1 MKTRAGPSLAGRK
14 SGGELAGF
22 LETSYAYA
30 VLKDLRLPPH
40 ARQAGFT
47 LVELMAVVV
56 ITGILSI
63 AGVAVF
69 SKYIFSAKGGEALAT
84 IQAIRAAEE
93 AYAAENHVYLNVS
106 STGGGNK
113 WSGSNWWPQ
122 ITPGK
127 GRSSWV
133 GPSSHPDSA
142 AWLLL
147 APPVNHSVQFSYL
160 ANAGVAGD
168 PITILKT
175 ANAPAFAAPPQNWY
189 VIQAEGDTDGDGVFA
204 NYAST
209 SMSGEIYS
217 EREGE

>member
-1 MKTRAGPSLAGRK
+1 LKEPHL
-14 SGGELAGF
+14 
-22 LETSYAYA
+22 TS
-30 VLKDLRLPPH
+30 R

-69 SKYIFSAKGGEALAT
+69 SKYIFSAKGGEALST

-106 STGGGNK
+106 TTGGANPE
-113 WSGSNWWPQ
+113 SGSNWWPQ
-122 ITPGK
+122 ITPGR
-127 GRSSWV
+127 GRSSWI

-147 APPVNHSVQFSYL
+147 AASVNHSVQFSYL
-160 ANAGVAGD
+160 ANAGVAGKAL
-168 PITILKT
+168 TILKT
-175 ANAPAFAAPPQNWY
+175 SSTPTFTAPTQNWY

-204 NYAST
+204 RYAST
-209 SMSGEIYS
+209 SMTGEIYS

>member
-1 MKTRAGPSLAGRK
+1 
-14 SGGELAGF
+14 
-22 LETSYAYA
+22 
-30 VLKDLRLPPH
+30 
-40 ARQAGFT
+40 
-47 LVELMAVVV
+47 MAVVV

-69 SKYIFSAKGGEALAT
+69 SKYIFSAKGGEALST

-106 STGGGNK
+106 TTGGANPE
-113 WSGSNWWPQ
+113 SGSNWWPQ
-122 ITPGK
+122 ITPGR

-133 GPSSHPDSA
+133 ASGSHPDAA

-147 APPVNHSVQFSYL
+147 APSVNHSVQFSYL
-160 ANAGVAGD
+160 ANAGVAGK

-175 ANAPAFAAPPQNWY
+175 TGSPTFPAPTQNWY
-189 VIQAEGDTDGDGVFA
+189 VIQARGDTDGDGVFA

-209 SMSGEIYS
+209 SMTGEIYS
-217 EREGE
+217 ERDGE

>member
-1 MKTRAGPSLAGRK
+1 MNEPVRTPRAR
-14 SGGELAGF
+14 
-22 LETSYAYA
+22 T
-30 VLKDLRLPPH
+30 
-40 ARQAGFT
+40 AGFT

-69 SKYIFSAKGGEALAT
+69 RKYIFSAKGGEALST

-106 STGGGNK
+106 STGGANQE
-113 WSGSNWWPQ
+113 SGSNWWPQ
-122 ITPGK
+122 LTPGR

-147 APPVNHSVQFSYL
+147 APSVNHSVQFSYL
-160 ANAGVAGD
+160 ANAGVAGKAV
-168 PITILKT
+168 TIVKT
-175 ANAPAFAAPPQNWY
+175 QTKPTFPAPTQNWY

-204 NYAST
+204 NYASS
-209 SMSGEIYS
+209 SMTGEIYS

>member
-1 MKTRAGPSLAGRK
+1 MPTRRV
-14 SGGELAGF
+14 
-22 LETSYAYA
+22 T
-30 VLKDLRLPPH
+30 
-40 ARQAGFT
+40 QAGFT
-47 LVELMAVVV
+47 LVELMAVVL

-69 SKYIFSAKGGEALAT
+69 RKYIFSAKGGEALST

-106 STGGGNK
+106 STGGANPE
-113 WSGSNWWPQ
+113 SGSNWWPQ
-122 ITPGK
+122 LTPGR
-127 GRSSWV
+127 GRSSWI
-133 GPSSHPDSA
+133 GASNHPDSA

-147 APPVNHSVQFSYL
+147 APSVNHAVQFSYL
-160 ANAGVAGD
+160 ANAGVAGKAV
-168 PITILKT
+168 TLLKT
-175 ANAPAFAAPPQNWY
+175 TNKPTFAAPTQNWY

-209 SMSGEIYS
+209 SMTGDIYS

>member
-1 MKTRAGPSLAGRK
+1 MK
-14 SGGELAGF
+14 E
-22 LETSYAYA
+22 
-30 VLKDLRLPPH
+30 PH
-40 ARQAGFT
+40 LTARARQAGFT

-69 SKYIFSAKGGEALAT
+69 SKYIFSAKGGEALST

-106 STGGGNK
+106 TTGGANPE
-113 WSGSNWWPQ
+113 SGSNWWPQ
-122 ITPGK
+122 ITPGR
-127 GRSSWV
+127 GRSSWIAS
-133 GPSSHPDSA
+133 GSHPDAA

-147 APPVNHSVQFSYL
+147 APSVNHSVQFSYL
-160 ANAGVAGD
+160 ANAGVAGKAL
-168 PITILKT
+168 TILKT
-175 ANAPAFAAPPQNWY
+175 SGTPTFTAPTQNWY

-204 NYAST
+204 RYAST
-209 SMSGEIYS
+209 SMTGEIYS

>member
-1 MKTRAGPSLAGRK
+1 LSESVLTRR
-14 SGGELAGF
+14 
-22 LETSYAYA
+22 
-30 VLKDLRLPPH
+30 
-40 ARQAGFT
+40 ARAAGFT
-47 LVELMAVVV
+47 LIELMAVVV

-69 SKYIFSAKGGEALAT
+69 RKYIFSAKGGEALST

-106 STGGGNK
+106 ATGGGNPE
-113 WSGSNWWPQ
+113 SGSNWWPQ
-122 ITPGK
+122 LIPGR
-127 GRSSWV
+127 GRASWI

-147 APPVNHSVQFSYL
+147 APSVNHSVQFSYL
-160 ANAGVAGD
+160 ANAGVAGKAV
-168 PITILKT
+168 TILKT
-175 ANAPAFAAPPQNWY
+175 ASSPVFAVPTQNWY

-209 SMSGEIYS
+209 SMTGDIYS